1 MTENSLDSVD
11 FWPRL
16 LADIGVADKI
26 SQDNAFS
33 YIKHDLGE
41 LMKATMPCSTIS
53 IELFGSR
60 ILGLARTNSDMDI
73 HIAIDKH
80 LQQYSEKPT
89 EAVWIYQRNIVTAIR
104 NSNVNW
110 NYQFKL
116 GGRCPIVSAIH
127 RSTGI
132 SCDISFTNNLTCIQN
147 YIVKFLFQLQPMAR
161 YMVTYLRSWI
171 EEICLREVFRSHILI
186 FLVIYF
192 LQIENHLPSIKALQL
207 NLEPTFGPLVTTFF
221 RVPLSKFNMA
231 EIKVTEAE
239 TRIMLKKFFK
249 FYSTFDF
256 SKMAICTYLGRPIER
271 ESLEANMPERYTS
284 YKGFG
289 ANEFIGKTAV
299 IQDFIQLDRNK
310 GKNLKP
316 EHIDLFQKN
325 LCL

>member
-73 HIAIDKH
+73 HIAI
-80 LQQYSEKPT
+80 
-89 EAVWIYQRNIVTAIR
+89 
-104 NSNVNW
+104 
-110 NYQFKL
+110 
-116 GGRCPIVSAIH
+116 
-127 RSTGI
+127 
-132 SCDISFTNNLTCIQN
+132 
-147 YIVKFLFQLQPMAR
+147 AR

-271 ESLEANMPERYTS
+271 ESLEANMPE
-284 YKGFG
+284 
-289 ANEFIGKTAV
+289 
-299 IQDFIQLDRNK
+299 
-310 GKNLKP
+310 
-316 EHIDLFQKN
+316 
-325 LCL
+325 